1 MEEIGE
7 QQALFTQQDVKTH
20 GGIYFGNTGEEL
32 RKRFSKHRHYAKSRP
47 DNNEL
52 AVHIHKH

>member
-32 RKRFSKHRHYAKSRP
+32 RIEVLCQKQTR
-47 DNNEL
+47 
-52 AVHIHKH
+52 